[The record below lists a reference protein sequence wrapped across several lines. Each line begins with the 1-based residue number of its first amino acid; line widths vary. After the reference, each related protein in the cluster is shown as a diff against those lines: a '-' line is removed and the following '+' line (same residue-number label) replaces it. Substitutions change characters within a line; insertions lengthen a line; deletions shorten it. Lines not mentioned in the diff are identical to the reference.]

1 MTVKHIARLLALS
14 TLISATLEAIPKATP
29 TMLPFPENLLDSEVD
44 MIKEIIA
51 LEVYQDNNDPNQYF
65 YIPPFHIRQYAEGA
79 ATHSPHSNKIIN
91 YAEAAKIMRDRS
103 NYDKESI
110 REKKQEI
117 QKMRDSIIDL
127 EDKLDKA
134 IAEKNNLA
142 IETYERRIVE
152 RKNGLEELKLELQDT
167 IKESIKRAD
176 EAASVHLSLTG
187 FNVDLTRFTNSDDA
201 LQALKDAA
209 AALGDSYGGFL
220 SVNTYAGFT
229 QKQLQALRAY
239 KQKYF
244 PDIKVSLMPME
255 KLTFSS
261 LTNLDPD
268 GQPSSN
274 GQRYFTNITGAG
286 DYLGA
291 AISLDT
297 SVGSG
302 TGMEQHLGAFVL
314 PVAIKGTRRHK
325 AYPFEAKLTCDFSS
339 GFAVKG
345 RADIRDGLIIYDN
358 DITNNIKTEDV
369 SDGACKLEVISG
381 DQTSAEIVAMKE
393 IASQLEKIH
402 VYRTNLSQQE
412 KTRYFDGVLN
422 DLNRNRRSNSRQEKI
437 SYVYNRHGLRV
448 AVIETIS
455 RAADFHWH
463 TNIQDV
469 SNISNLKFS
478 KHIKLEG
485 DTNIT
490 RDIGINLCLVY
501 NPAHKAYDRCTDLEE
516 ASANNMQKAMQ
527 EAQNFPGCESAASPM
542 DCGQI
547 RNDSLRLP
555 EGMRRQYNYDTSLV
569 GNI

>member
-1 MTVKHIARLLALS
+1 
-14 TLISATLEAIPKATP
+14 
-29 TMLPFPENLLDSEVD
+29 
-44 MIKEIIA
+44 
-51 LEVYQDNNDPNQYF
+51 
-65 YIPPFHIRQYAEGA
+65 
-79 ATHSPHSNKIIN
+79 
-91 YAEAAKIMRDRS
+91 
-103 NYDKESI
+103 
-110 REKKQEI
+110 
-117 QKMRDSIIDL
+117 
-127 EDKLDKA
+127 
-134 IAEKNNLA
+134 
-142 IETYERRIVE
+142 
-152 RKNGLEELKLELQDT
+152 
-167 IKESIKRAD
+167 
-176 EAASVHLSLTG
+176 
-187 FNVDLTRFTNSDDA
+187 
-201 LQALKDAA
+201 
-209 AALGDSYGGFL
+209 
-220 SVNTYAGFT
+220 
-229 QKQLQALRAY
+229 
-239 KQKYF
+239 
-244 PDIKVSLMPME
+244 
-255 KLTFSS
+255 
-261 LTNLDPD
+261 
-268 GQPSSN
+268 
-274 GQRYFTNITGAG
+274 
-286 DYLGA
+286 
-291 AISLDT
+291 
-297 SVGSG
+297 
-302 TGMEQHLGAFVL
+302 L